1 MFCIQASSPE
11 RQIAAI
17 ETTTAPR
24 ESSGLPEKTGRI
36 SEIAPIAG
44 SRKTR

>member
-1 MFCIQASSPE
+1 MFCIQASSPSGM
-11 RQIAAI
+11 IAAI
-17 ETTTAPR
+17 DASSARR

-44 SRKTR
+44 SRKIR

>member
-1 MFCIQASSPE
+1 MFCIQASSPSGM
-11 RQIAAI
+11 IAAS
-17 ETTTAPR
+17 EASSALR

-36 SEIAPIAG
+36 SEIAPNAG

>member
-1 MFCIQASSPE
+1 MFCIQASRPSGM
-11 RQIAAI
+11 IAAI
-17 ETTTAPR
+17 EAISAPR